1 MNSILKNLQDPKSFQ
16 TYIDEYMKTSTYKAE
31 WKNELKPVEYCAAK
45 VYQAN
50 MATYAA
56 AMVGSVVAKNAER
69 PLHTMPDW
77 GQLTGSIGR
86 IADEWEL
93 DNDYLDQMH
102 LLEGKYNDMSGR
114 GGYTQSQLNAKYD
127 ELIKYSFKPFELAVI
142 APHKRIDMLYFEGLF
157 KGTQTVSRTNNS
169 KANVSY
175 TFNLGVKQ
183 LSATTNWGEVNA
195 TPIEDIKKLKDE
207 ARKKGRKILRL
218 RMSENTFFAMCKAK
232 EIKDTFRLNLGQ
244 ITINP
249 TAPMISVDQ
258 MNIYLRSILLPTIQI
273 DEDKFVELPDKTVF
287 NLIPDNRVVAMCAD
301 KVAVP
306 KCAECLEAIDP
317 VDGVS
322 YSTYD
327 NNLIGYWR
335 DKKGYHL
342 TNEMWMQPVFDGIE
356 DFFILKVDA

>member
-183 LSATTNWGEVNA
+183 LSATTNWGEENA

-244 ITINP
+244 IAINP

-258 MNIYLRSILLPTIQI
+258 MNIYLRSCQQFRLMKISLLSCLTRQSLTLSQITELLRCAPRRWLCLNAQSAWRLSTLYLTYLTLHTITTLSVIGEIRRVITLPTKCGCNQYSM
-273 DEDKFVELPDKTVF
+273 VSKTS
-287 NLIPDNRVVAMCAD
+287 L
-301 KVAVP
+301 
-306 KCAECLEAIDP
+306 
-317 VDGVS
+317 S
-322 YSTYD
+322 
-327 NNLIGYWR
+327 
-335 DKKGYHL
+335 
-342 TNEMWMQPVFDGIE
+342 
-356 DFFILKVDA
+356 

>member
-1 MNSILKNLQDPKSFQ
+1 M
-16 TYIDEYMKTSTYKAE
+16 
-31 WKNELKPVEYCAAK
+31 
-45 VYQAN
+45 
-50 MATYAA
+50 
-56 AMVGSVVAKNAER
+56 
-69 PLHTMPDW
+69 
-77 GQLTGSIGR
+77 
-86 IADEWEL
+86 
-93 DNDYLDQMH
+93 
-102 LLEGKYNDMSGR
+102 
-114 GGYTQSQLNAKYD
+114 
-127 ELIKYSFKPFELAVI
+127 
-142 APHKRIDMLYFEGLF
+142 
-157 KGTQTVSRTNNS
+157 
-169 KANVSY
+169 
-175 TFNLGVKQ
+175 
-183 LSATTNWGEVNA
+183 
-195 TPIEDIKKLKDE
+195 KDE

-356 DFFILKVDA
+356 DFFILKVGS

>member
-1 MNSILKNLQDPKSFQ
+1 MNSILKDLQDPESFQ
-16 TYIDEYMKTSTYKAE
+16 SYIDEYMKTSTYKAE
-31 WKNELKPVEYCAAK
+31 WKNELKPVEYCPAK

-102 LLEGKYNDMSGR
+102 LLEGKYNDMEGR
-114 GGYTQSQLNAKYD
+114 GSYTKSQLNAKYD
-127 ELIKYSFKPFELAVI
+127 ELIKYSFKPFELVVI
-142 APHKRIDMLYFEGLF
+142 APHKRVDMLYFEGLF

-175 TFNLGVKQ
+175 TFDLGVKQ
-183 LSATTNWGEVNA
+183 LSATTNWGEENA

-232 EIKDTFRLNLGQ
+232 EIKDTFRLNLGE

-249 TAPMISVDQ
+249 AAPMISVDQ

-287 NLIPDNRVVAMCAD
+287 NLIPDNRVVAMCAE

-317 VDGVS
+317 VPNVS

-356 DFFILKVDA
+356 DFFILKVGT